1 MTASLAEMSGVPA
14 AVMAAR
20 RRAVVLVDAAEVQR
34 AIDRVSVRLSLAVAA
49 DNPLVLVVMNGGLPY
64 GAELLKRFSFPLQL
78 GYVHVARYGTATR
91 GGALSWLNQPDY
103 VLTGRTVLLLD
114 DVFDRG
120 ETLAAIVAWAEQ
132 EGAGR
137 VLTSVLVDK
146 QVDKPRPLHV
156 DFSAL
161 SCPDRYLFGCG
172 MDFRGY
178 WRNLPAIYALPEE
191 LESS

>member
-1 MTASLAEMSGVPA
+1 MTKSPVEMPDVSP

-20 RRAVVLVDAAEVQR
+20 RRAEVLVDAAEVQR
-34 AIDRVSVRLSLAVAA
+34 AIDRVSVRLSLAVSA
-49 DNPLVLVVMNGGLPY
+49 DNPLLLVVMNGGLPY
-64 GAELLKRFSFPLQL
+64 GAELLKRLSFPLQL
-78 GYVHVARYGTATR
+78 GYVQVARYGTATR

-103 VLTGRTVLLLD
+103 ELTGRTVLLVD

-132 EGAGR
+132 AGAGR

-146 QVDKPRPLHV
+146 QVDEPRPLRI
-156 DFSAL
+156 DFPAL

-172 MDFRGY
+172 MDFQGY